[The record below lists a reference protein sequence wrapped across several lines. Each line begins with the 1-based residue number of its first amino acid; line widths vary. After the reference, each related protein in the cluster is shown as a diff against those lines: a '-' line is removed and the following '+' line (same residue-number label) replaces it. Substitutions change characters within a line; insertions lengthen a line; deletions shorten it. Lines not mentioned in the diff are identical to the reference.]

1 MGPMDSEMK
10 RWQSMTLLSL
20 LCLHVDTGA
29 QLNSMSC
36 SGNKRP
42 VSDQHRKRLED
53 LSIHLGE
60 R

>member
-10 RWQSMTLLSL
+10 RRQSLSL